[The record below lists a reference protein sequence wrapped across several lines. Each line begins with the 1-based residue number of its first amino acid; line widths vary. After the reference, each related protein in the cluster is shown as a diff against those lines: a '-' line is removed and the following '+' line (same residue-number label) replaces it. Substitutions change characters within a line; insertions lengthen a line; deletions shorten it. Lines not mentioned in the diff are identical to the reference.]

1 MAVGENHPIG
11 VKYSYPLTG
20 VHTNSVADMHCPP
33 LMLAP
38 ETALFLAID
47 LHCSVQRMESERRS
61 PLPED
66 DHVTYYVNRDS
77 AGWVA
82 QRVRRRVYIELK
94 LECTRNRCRDG
105 QKARDDWLCVYCK
118 GSFPSKLR
126 LTDHRVS
133 GCPRGPVD
141 ASGLRLELPVYPN
154 LKTAKQGKDLKLALQ
169 RGEEA
174 VWGSL
179 HHNSIWFDLNPELKD
194 VTHPPP
200 GARVQHRQFM
210 LPTLQNLTANPPL
223 PAHPQP
229 QVKQKPTRTSK
240 PDTASPNTAAYVD
253 LEDSQDDEGEPS
265 RAPKKRTH
273 AEMAGGHRVFFS
285 SRQTKPPQPK
295 QSAQGVPRRMPSQ
308 PMRVTPIQ
316 ARSPS
321 PERVAI
327 LPPPTPAPHAAAG
340 SARPPVSPM
349 QTPTCAEDVAVA
361 LWKDRHQFYVK
372 AASAARSGVKMDTPK
387 PQLRPPIQPP
397 GLFYLMACGLL
408 KFDLECG
415 DMLGFLELVQ
425 SWQNDPSFMDRLWA
439 AYGRFHSPSHQVHF
453 TLFCNL
459 FYMCLFLSAIWSIYH
474 HCWWQPFLSPNSWDS
489 VRNLQPGLPFC
500 VLGLQRGFGGDTI
513 GFRESTKK

>member
-1 MAVGENHPIG
+1 MAVGDNRPIDR
-11 VKYSYPLTG
+11 KYSDPLTG

-94 LECTRNRCRDG
+94 LECTRNRSRDG

-210 LPTLQNLTANPPL
+210 LPTLEILTANPP
-223 PAHPQP
+223 PPGHPQP
-229 QVKQKPTRTSK
+229 QVKQKATRPSK
-240 PDTASPNTAAYVD
+240 PDTASPAQLPMLTLKMMMTMKVNPADIRRNGHTQRWPGATVFSFQAARP
-253 LEDSQDDEGEPS
+253 SPS
-265 RAPKKRTH
+265 RRNNLHKVYPDD
-273 AEMAGGHRVFFS
+273 
-285 SRQTKPPQPK
+285 
-295 QSAQGVPRRMPSQ
+295 RR
-308 PMRVTPIQ
+308 
-316 ARSPS
+316 PS
-321 PERVAI
+321 P
-327 LPPPTPAPHAAAG
+327 
-340 SARPPVSPM
+340 
-349 QTPTCAEDVAVA
+349 
-361 LWKDRHQFYVK
+361 
-372 AASAARSGVKMDTPK
+372 
-387 PQLRPPIQPP
+387 
-397 GLFYLMACGLL
+397 CG
-408 KFDLECG
+408 
-415 DMLGFLELVQ
+415 
-425 SWQNDPSFMDRLWA
+425 
-439 AYGRFHSPSHQVHF
+439 
-453 TLFCNL
+453 
-459 FYMCLFLSAIWSIYH
+459 
-474 HCWWQPFLSPNSWDS
+474 
-489 VRNLQPGLPFC
+489 
-500 VLGLQRGFGGDTI
+500 
-513 GFRESTKK
+513 